1 MKRQSTDHIFMIEP
15 AEFYSNPQTA
25 GSNHYQK
32 QDNLEDKDLILK
44 KAITEF
50 RNFRDKLV
58 SEGVNLSLIH
68 I

>member
-32 QDNLEDKDLILK
+32 EDVDEDKSKLKVSVLI
-44 KAITEF
+44 F
-50 RNFRDKLV
+50 F
-58 SEGVNLSLIH
+58 LSFSYE
-68 I
+68 